1 MELHVFVQLWNRIS
15 APKLSEANTI
25 PAIENGECCVREH
38 TLLIRCRCSV
48 CYCHRKL
55 LPFDSSTYIS
65 EGKTSKRQRRKYMI
79 PNRRPSFTSNV
90 SIGYSMW
97 PFCFCESVA
106 ACSSLQPIQ
115 HGWLGSQQ
123 KTFNPIYRW
132 KDISIDRMEQSRIE
146 YISCSCENSPRILYD
161 ISIFCFI
168 IYSFECLLAAWE

>member
-1 MELHVFVQLWNRIS
+1 MELHVFVQLWNRVS
-15 APKLSEANTI
+15 APKLNEANTI

-97 PFCFCESVA
+97 PFCFLRIACSMFESVA
-106 ACSSLQPIQ
+106 YTT
-115 HGWLGSQQ
+115 WLARLATKKRSIRFTVG
-123 KTFNPIYRW
+123 KIY
-132 KDISIDRMEQSRIE
+132 QSTEWNNHESNIFRVHA
-146 YISCSCENSPRILYD
+146 RILRG
-161 ISIFCFI
+161 FCMTFR
-168 IYSFECLLAAWE
+168 FFVL

>member
-1 MELHVFVQLWNRIS
+1 MELHVFVQLWNRVS
-15 APKLSEANTI
+15 APKLNEANTI

-97 PFCFCESVA
+97 PFCFLRIACSMFESVA
-106 ACSSLQPIQ
+106 YTTWLARLATKKIQ
-115 HGWLGSQQ
+115 SDLPLERYINRPNG
-123 KTFNPIYRW
+123 TITNRIYFVFMREFSE
-132 KDISIDRMEQSRIE
+132 D
-146 YISCSCENSPRILYD
+146 
-161 ISIFCFI
+161 FV
-168 IYSFECLLAAWE
+168 